1 MPDEI
6 KMVLLVLTMAVITYL
21 LRVLPM
27 VIFKKKI
34 KNQFINSFL
43 YYLPYAVLSAMTFPF
58 IIYSSGH
65 IISAVIGSVVALVAS
80 FCKRSL
86 VVVAILACAAVF
98 LSELV
103 FLLIV

>member
-27 VIFKKKI
+27 VISKKKI

-65 IISAVIGSVVALVAS
+65 IISAVIGSVVASVVMIFLVESAGTVVSAS
-80 FCKRSL
+80 
-86 VVVAILACAAVF
+86 
-98 LSELV
+98 
-103 FLLIV
+103 